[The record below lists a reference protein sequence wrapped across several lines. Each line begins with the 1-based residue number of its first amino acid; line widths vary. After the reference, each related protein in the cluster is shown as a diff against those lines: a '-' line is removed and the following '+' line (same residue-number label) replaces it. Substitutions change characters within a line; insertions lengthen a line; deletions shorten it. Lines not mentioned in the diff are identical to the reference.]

1 MTDHRTDIDADWQ
14 PFERVK
20 EISYRL
26 VSWPSESGTS
36 GEAEFAERLAGLLRE
51 IPYFRDHPED
61 IAVIDSHGSPVA
73 KNVVAVVRGSGRRT
87 LALGGH
93 FDTVE
98 TSNYLDLKHLARSPD
113 ELKAALIAD
122 LESRLLSASEARALE
137 DLKGGDFI
145 PGRGMLDM
153 KSGVAAGI
161 AALERF
167 SEMPDRAGNLVL
179 FATPDEERNSRGMR
193 SLRDALP
200 GLMQRWNLD
209 IVAGVNLDSTSD
221 QGDGSEGRA
230 IYYGTI
236 GKLLPFAFV
245 VGQSSHASYPFE
257 GISAHRIASEIMLAF
272 EANPELCDTGN
283 GEVSPPPICLEA
295 KDLRGG
301 YEVTTPDKVWLA
313 FNWLF
318 HSRTPSELYGQF
330 NTIVQAAAGRALA
343 GFRMQAQDF
352 ARLTGADATSPG
364 LAGRVLTFAEL
375 RAEAVNIG
383 GPDAAARFDALA
395 ASLSGNDNPLNVTRA
410 LVEHMVAEARIIGPA
425 VVTGFSSLH
434 YPHTHLD
441 PASPM
446 DRAFEEALVRAT
458 ATISVRH
465 ATSFRRREYFTGIS
479 DMSFFGAAIDES
491 DTAVVADNTPAALWV
506 DRPPRDALRY
516 PVVNIGP
523 WGREFHQRLER
534 LYAPYCFDTLPKFV
548 LEIAREVLTPSPSES
563 R

>member
-1 MTDHRTDIDADWQ
+1 MPITDEDWQ
-14 PFERVK
+14 PFERVR
-20 EISYRL
+20 EFSYRM
-26 VSWPSESGTS
+26 VEWPSESGTS
-36 GEAEFAERLAGLLRE
+36 GEAEFAGKLANLLRE

-61 IAVIDSHGSPVA
+61 IAVIDSHGSPMA
-73 KNVVAVVRGSGRRT
+73 KNVVAVVRGSGRRA
-87 LALGGH
+87 LAFGGH

-98 TSNYLDLKHLARSPD
+98 TGNYLELKHLACKPD
-113 ELKAALIAD
+113 ALKAALIAD
-122 LESRLLSASEARALE
+122 LESRPLTATEARALD
-137 DLKGGDFI
+137 DLRSGDFV

-167 SEMPDRAGNLVL
+167 SEMPDRQGNLVL

-209 IVAGVNLDSTSD
+209 IVGGVNLDATSD

-230 IYYGTI
+230 IYHGTI

-245 VGQSSHASYPFE
+245 VGQASHASYPFE
-257 GISAHRIASEIMLAF
+257 AISAHRIASEIMLAF
-272 EANPELCDTGN
+272 EANPALCDTG
-283 GEVSPPPICLEA
+283 EAQVSPPPICLEA

-318 HSRTPSELYGQF
+318 HSRKPSELYGDFNEIVTGAVDKAVGDFRAKAADYAHMNGVEPGALDFHGRVIGFTELRREALKADGADVLQRF
-330 NTIVQAAAGRALA
+330 NTLA
-343 GFRMQAQDF
+343 
-352 ARLTGADATSPG
+352 SS
-364 LAGRVLTFAEL
+364 LA
-375 RAEAVNIG
+375 
-383 GPDAAARFDALA
+383 
-395 ASLSGNDNPLNVTRA
+395 GNDNPLNVTRS
-410 LVEHMVAEARIIGPA
+410 LVEFMVAEARISGPA

-441 PASPM
+441 LSRDLDRDFATAL
-446 DRAFEEALVRAT
+446 DRARG
-458 ATISVRH
+458 TIEDRH
-465 ATSFRRREYFTGIS
+465 ATSFKRREYFTGIS

-506 DRPPRDALRY
+506 DRPSADALSY

-534 LYAPYCFDTLPKFV
+534 LYAPYAFDIFPKF
-548 LEIAREVLTPSPSES
+548 LIEIVREVLL
-563 R
+563 RK